1 MMREKN
7 WRWKLVWLAPLGVIA
22 LALFAYLGGKVVEWL
37 WNWLMPALFS
47 LHTVTFWQALGLLT
61 LSRILFGGNGLMR
74 GGNGN
79 SWMRGRDGKGPAMM
93 RKHMMDR
100 ISDRIVER
108 WDQMTPEERERLWER
123 LQERRANAAG
133 HAGNQP

>member
-1 MMREKN
+1 MMRDKD
-7 WRWKLVWLAPLGVIA
+7 WKWKLVWLVPIGLTAMVVI
-22 LALFAYLGGKVVEWL
+22 AYLGGKVVEWL

-47 LHTVTFWQALGLLT
+47 LHTVTFWQALGLLA
-61 LSRILFGGNGLMR
+61 LCRILFGGHGFMR
-74 GGNGN
+74 GGH
-79 SWMRGRDGKGPAMM
+79 RDGKGPAMM

-123 LQERRANAAG
+123 LQERRAG
-133 HAGNQP
+133 AGNQA